1 MPKGALPAVESSLS
15 VTQRFWP
22 VGRGK
27 AGQNLS
33 MKMKPCLTKR
43 LHLMLNADAMKQG
56 KNESFFRSQDLLW
69 QSHTIYLRLAVGAST
84 FFYPVFPNIKT
95 PSINEDFATIVAE
108 GVLPVFPRNIT
119 GINIS

>member
-33 MKMKPCLTKR
+33 MKMKPCLTKE

-56 KNESFFRSQDLLW
+56 KNESFLGLK
-69 QSHTIYLRLAVGAST
+69 TCYGN
-84 FFYPVFPNIKT
+84 PT
-95 PSINEDFATIVAE
+95 PSICA
-108 GVLPVFPRNIT
+108 
-119 GINIS
+119 SQ